1 MDLGHGLVDS
11 EPLELRLVQGSRVFT
26 RINGAAVLGAAHLFQ
41 YYTLRSVRAADGTT
55 FQLLI
60 GKAWALLLVGLT
72 FLLFLLLFAFTLLF
86 ETRFLRSR
94 RLRPAPIEVYILE

>member
-11 EPLELRLVQGSRVFT
+11 EPLELRLVQGSRVLT

-41 YYTLRSVRAADGTT
+41 YYTLRSVRADGTT